1 MYGATIK
8 NTKIHFPKFD
18 QLRLRS
24 KDEGLHIRATV
35 SLHDFWYTL
44 SGEKE

>member
-1 MYGATIK
+1 MHGTTIK

-18 QLRLRS
+18 QFRLRS
-24 KDEGLHIRATV
+24 KDESLLIRAIV